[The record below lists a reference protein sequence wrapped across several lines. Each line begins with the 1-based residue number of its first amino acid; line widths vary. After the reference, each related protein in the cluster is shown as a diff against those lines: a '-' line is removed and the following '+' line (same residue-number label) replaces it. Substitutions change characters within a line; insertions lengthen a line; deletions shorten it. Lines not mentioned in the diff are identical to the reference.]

1 MIFYTNK
8 AAALYEL
15 KNYNDC
21 ITVCDKAIDL
31 GKYNNHQNS
40 TIGKVISRKGKAF
53 VELKQYE
60 EGLETFEEALLYW

>member
-53 VELKQYE
+53 VELK
-60 EGLETFEEALLYW
+60 